1 MKMAIEERLSTDI
14 YQEFGDDTL
23 KFDVIIGN
31 PPYQEEDGGA
41 QSSARP
47 IYHHFI
53 QGAKELNPQYITYI
67 TPSRWFAGGRGLDSF
82 RIEMLNDPHLKEIH
96 DWLTPE
102 DIFPN
107 TNIRGGVNYFLW
119 ASDYNDSNIRFASYK
134 NREKISDLERPL
146 VIKGIDIFLRDN
158 IGIKVLE
165 KIFGN
170 NYGKARTISEI
181 VSPLRP
187 FGFRGYFIDDERYKS
202 TPDNLKYP
210 IICYARGW
218 KQGYVEREIVET
230 RSEWIDEWKLF
241 TPRANNIGTELSD
254 DNFNIRIGEPGTICT
269 ESYMVI
275 GAAEELGQQEIEAL
289 GKYLQTKF
297 SRFLH
302 SLAKGSQD
310 ATAKT
315 YRFIPMQNF
324 TKYSDINWDNS
335 IIEIDEQLYKK
346 YNLTALEV
354 EYIKSNIKEM

>member
-1 MKMAIEERLSTDI
+1 MKMAIEERLSTEI

-47 IYHHFI
+47 IYHYFI
-53 QGAKELNPQYITYI
+53 QRAKELNPQYITYI
-67 TPSRWFAGGRGLDSF
+67 TPSRWFAGGWGLDSF

-119 ASDYNDSNIRFASYK
+119 ARDYNDSNIRFASYK
-134 NREKISDLERPL
+134 NGEKISDLERPL

-158 IGIKVLE
+158 MGIKVLE

-218 KQGYVEREIVET
+218 KICGVSERV
-230 RSEWIDEWKLF
+230 
-241 TPRANNIGTELSD
+241 PRI
-254 DNFNIRIGEPGTICT
+254 
-269 ESYMVI
+269 
-275 GAAEELGQQEIEAL
+275 
-289 GKYLQTKF
+289 
-297 SRFLH
+297 
-302 SLAKGSQD
+302 
-310 ATAKT
+310 
-315 YRFIPMQNF
+315 
-324 TKYSDINWDNS
+324 
-335 IIEIDEQLYKK
+335 
-346 YNLTALEV
+346 YND
-354 EYIKSNIKEM
+354 IKEE